1 MGMRATLL
9 GRHKGKLLIVLAVL
23 AIVLLFSAW
32 PATAAPD
39 TTYYIGFTS
48 DVHGAT
54 TNLTNWS
61 GQARIPCRTDRN
73 HHLTPHGLRRGLRE

>member
-1 MGMRATLL
+1 MRATLL

-54 TNLTNWS
+54 TNLTNWLDKLES
-61 GQARIPCRTDRN
+61 PPCRTDRN